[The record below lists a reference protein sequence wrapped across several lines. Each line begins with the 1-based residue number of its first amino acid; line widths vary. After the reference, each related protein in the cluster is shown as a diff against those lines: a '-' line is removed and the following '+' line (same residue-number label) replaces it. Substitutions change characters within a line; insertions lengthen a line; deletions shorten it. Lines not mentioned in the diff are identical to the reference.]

1 MAENDDSYE
10 QTFAM
15 LKPDALQRGEAGE
28 IISRVEGAGLTIS
41 AIDIT
46 IPDEDLA
53 RKHYEEHS
61 DEPFYDDLV
70 EYVTEFPVM
79 PMVIEGRNAVEKVR
93 GLMGESFEPTECS
106 PGTIRGDLSSY
117 SAENADQEGIP
128 TPNLIHGAEAREDA
142 EREIGLWFDEGDIEH
157 YERPDVEYIRDSL
170 GHQTDGGSVDHNS
183 LSESELKEEF
193 IVQEL
198 EGEVDDSLY
207 QELRATV

>member
-1 MAENDDSYE
+1 MSENNETYE

-28 IISRVEGAGLTIS
+28 IISRMEEAGLTIS

-46 IPDEDLA
+46 TPDEELA
-53 RKHYEEHS
+53 KEHYEEHS
-61 DEPFYDDLV
+61 DKPFYDDLV

-117 SAENADQEGIP
+117 SAEDADQEGIP
-128 TPNLIHGAEAREDA
+128 TPNLIHGAEAYEDA
-142 EREIGLWFDEGDIEH
+142 EREIELWFGEEELEH
-157 YERPDVEYIRDSL
+157 YKRPDVEHIRETL
-170 GHQTDGGSVDHNS
+170 GYQPDGGSIDFDRLN
-183 LSESELKEEF
+183 ETELKEEYLA
-193 IVQEL
+193 QEL
-198 EGEVDDSLY
+198 EGEADQALY
-207 QELRATV
+207 DELRATV